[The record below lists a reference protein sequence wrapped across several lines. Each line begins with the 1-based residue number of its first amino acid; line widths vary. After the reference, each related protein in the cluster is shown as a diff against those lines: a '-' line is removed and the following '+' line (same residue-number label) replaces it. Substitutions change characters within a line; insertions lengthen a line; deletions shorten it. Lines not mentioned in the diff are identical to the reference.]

1 MSSAGRICRWE
12 TVDMPFRLAVR
23 TDDAALRDLLRR
35 SAMPGGIRV
44 AYTREPDYFAGAPV
58 VATQA
63 QTLVYETEE
72 RIQAMACRNIIP
84 MYINGKV
91 RDFGYLGGF
100 RIDPAARNGI
110 ITGRGYRA
118 LRELHA
124 DGRAPAYLSTI
135 VSSNHS
141 ARRYLTSRRAALPTY
156 EDIGEYQ
163 VYTVLCKERRQRP
176 CRVDIVRGNS
186 ISLHEIVT
194 FLAENGPQRQFYPF
208 YEVSDFSGPRTRGF
222 RSDDF
227 FVAVRN
233 SRILGVVGAW
243 DQSAYRQYRI
253 DGYEG
258 WIGLVR
264 PALNMLL
271 RVRGFAPLPDP
282 GSSLRGFVVSF
293 LCVRNQDVT
302 VLQDLLEALQ
312 RHAVTGGYT
321 AFSIGFHER
330 DALRE
335 SVQSFPAV
343 RYTSRM
349 YLVYWED
356 GAQFAR
362 TCSNGRVPHL
372 ELATL

>member
-1 MSSAGRICRWE
+1 
-12 TVDMPFRLAVR
+12 MPFRLAVR

-44 AYTREPDYFAGAPV
+44 AYTREPDYFAGASV
-58 VATQA
+58 MATQA
-63 QTLVYETEE
+63 QTLVYETEG
-72 RIQAMACRNIIP
+72 RIKAMACRKIIP
-84 MYINGKV
+84 MYINGEA

-118 LRELHA
+118 LRGLHA

-135 VSSNHS
+135 VSSNRF
-141 ARRYLTSRRAALPTY
+141 ARGYLTSKRAGLPTY
-156 EDIGEYQ
+156 KDIGEYQ
-163 VYTVLCKERRQRP
+163 VYTVLCKKRKPRP
-176 CRVDIVRGNS
+176 RGVDIVRGNR
-186 ISLHEIVT
+186 IPLHEIVS
-194 FLAENGPQRQFYPF
+194 FLAENGSQRQFYPV
-208 YEVSDFSGPRTRGF
+208 YDVSDFSGPRTGGF
-222 RSDDF
+222 RRDDF

-258 WIGLVR
+258 WIGLLR
-264 PALNMLL
+264 PLLNRLL
-271 RVRGFAPLPDP
+271 RMRGFALLPEP
-282 GSSLRGFVVSF
+282 GSSLRGCIVSF
-293 LCVRNQDVT
+293 LGVRNQDT
-302 VLQDLLEALQ
+302 GVLRDLLDALHT
-312 RHAVTGGYT
+312 HAVTGGYT
-321 AFSIGFHER
+321 AFSIGFHEC

-335 SVQSFPAV
+335 SVRSFPAV

-356 GAQFAR
+356 GAQFAH

-372 ELATL
+372 EPATL